1 MNIKNTKKLFE
12 EHDVVAL
19 KADKDKNPGVDDL
32 LRKLGNSATA
42 IPYYAIYSPGWDKPV
57 HFGGTVLT
65 GGRVKE
71 IIDEAIKAAEQK
83 AAAELEAAEQQAAEQ
98 QASTNS
104 KTRG

>member
-12 EHDVVAL
+12 EHGVVAL

-71 IIDEAIKAAEQK
+71 IIDEAIKAAEQQ
-83 AAAELEAAEQQAAEQ
+83 AAEQQAAEQQAAEQ
-98 QASTNS
+98 QASTNP